1 MCISEVLWWVEEGKY
16 VVRGYGGVPHSMRGL
31 AEELFGDVAEVTV
44 MEDEIREEGWIEEA
58 DEEYDFI
65 ESEGEGKIF
74 LNLSIEDDGGD
85 E

>member
-1 MCISEVLWWVEEGKY
+1 
-16 VVRGYGGVPHSMRGL
+16 
-31 AEELFGDVAEVTV
+31 
-44 MEDEIREEGWIEEA
+44 MEDEIREEGGIEEA

-85 E
+85 EQQEDGFINEYEVGVHIYNKERIRGRWYFIFSPIFEYI

>member
-1 MCISEVLWWVEEGKY
+1 
-16 VVRGYGGVPHSMRGL
+16 MRGL

-44 MEDEIREEGWIEEA
+44 MEDEIREEGGIEEA
-58 DEEYDFI
+58 YEEYDFI